1 MRLFGRRFEHAPT
14 PEASWSLEVQIHPGD
29 IRKRVRYLFLSRIQV
44 TLLSIVALTYLFLLA
59 FTAAVAPG
67 VVGGML
73 NRHEYQALAVE
84 RARQGER
91 VQALVER
98 LERLAERTDGLRQQM
113 DKIFL
118 AYGVPQGRAA
128 GQGGFPFTAAPVPAS
143 IYSQAIQQGNR
154 VRARA
159 GERLTVLESYLT
171 ELRQFEREHPDQV
184 RATPSVSPLRGDFVL
199 ISSFRTRRSP
209 FTGELDFHTGFD
221 LAAPLGTP
229 IHAPADG
236 IVSFAGLYPMGRS
249 AAWWRYG
256 NLVALRHGDIFVTVF
271 GHCEE
276 IRVRPGQRVSRGD
289 VIATVGNTG
298 WSTSPHVHYEIRRQG
313 ADGEFRPIDPVVHIL
328 DHHWQNEDDR
338 SLLRARS
345 GPLRSGYE
353 PLPPGFAK

>member
-1 MRLFGRRFEHAPT
+1 MRPFGRTSGRAPA
-14 PEASWSLEVQIHPGD
+14 PETSWNLEVQIHPGD

-44 TLLSIVALTYLFLLA
+44 TLLSIVALAYLFLLA
-59 FTAAVAPG
+59 FAAAVAPG
-67 VVGGML
+67 VVGGLL
-73 NRHEYQALAVE
+73 NRHEYQALAAE

-98 LERLAERTDGLRQQM
+98 LERLAERTDGQRQQVS
-113 DKIFL
+113 KIFL
-118 AYGVPQGRAA
+118 AYGVPQRAA
-128 GQGGFPFTAAPVPAS
+128 GKRGFPFVAAPVPES

-154 VRARA
+154 VRART
-159 GERLTVLESYLT
+159 GERLAALEAYLA
-171 ELRQFEREHPDQV
+171 ELQQFEREHQDQV
-184 RATPSVSPLRGDFVL
+184 RETPSVAPLRGDFVL
-199 ISSFRTRRSP
+199 VSSFRTRRSP

-221 LAAPLGTP
+221 LAAPVGTP

-236 IVSFAGLYPMGRS
+236 IVSFAGRYPISRS
-249 AAWWRYG
+249 AAWSRYG
-256 NLVALRHGDIFVTVF
+256 NLVALRHGDVFVTVF

-276 IRVRPGQRVSRGD
+276 IRVRSGQRVSRGD
-289 VIATVGNTG
+289 VIATVGRTG
-298 WSTSPHVHYEIRRQG
+298 WSASPHVHYEIRRKG

-328 DHHWQNEDDR
+328 DHHWQNEDDS